1 MKGEERSAFLK
12 KSAQKTFAP
21 AVVWTGVAINR
32 LQRRRLMAIP
42 VQTTAG
48 AKVFLVT
55 FFSKKVTS
63 SCAFAFEKMDCFAS
77 LAMTGWVVVTSP
89 QF

>member
-1 MKGEERSAFLK
+1 MKKVRSAFLK

-21 AVVWTGVAINR
+21 AGAETGIAFKR
-32 LQRRRLMAIP
+32 LLWSRLKAIP
-42 VQTTAG
+42 VSAPAG

-63 SCAFAFEKMDCFAS
+63 YFPFGAF
-77 LAMTGWVVVTSP
+77 
-89 QF
+89 